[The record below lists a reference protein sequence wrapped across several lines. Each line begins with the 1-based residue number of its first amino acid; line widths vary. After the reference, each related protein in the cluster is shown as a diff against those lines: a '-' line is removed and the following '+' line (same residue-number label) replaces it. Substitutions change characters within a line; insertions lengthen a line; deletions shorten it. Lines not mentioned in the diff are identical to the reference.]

1 MEHDLP
7 ITPEILR
14 LIKNALAEDIGSGDI
29 TTRCTI
35 PADHRSEG
43 TILAKSDAVVAGLPL
58 VPFVLEAAGGDVSL
72 TLSAS
77 DGMRVTAGEIIARL
91 SGNTRTLLAAERVI
105 LNLMQRLSGI
115 ATLTGLYV
123 DAVLGLPVK
132 ILDTRKT
139 TPGLRAL
146 EKYAVRVGGGRNH
159 RFGLFDAVLIKDN
172 HITASGGV
180 AEAIR
185 LAKSCAPHMLKVEV
199 EVGTLDQLRVA
210 LDCGADVI
218 MLDNMSAETMREA
231 VKIAAGRVPL
241 EASGNVTLSTVRAI
255 AETGVDY
262 ISAGSLTHSA
272 SAADISLK
280 IK

>member
-1 MEHDLP
+1 LEHDLP

-115 ATLTGLYV
+115 ATLTGRYV

-146 EKYAVRVGGGRNH
+146 EKYAVRVGGGHNH

-185 LAKSCAPHMLKVEV
+185 RAKSCAPHMLKIEV

>member
-1 MEHDLP
+1 LEHDLP